1 MSAVIIGT
9 ITLSACQSAQ
19 QPAMGPN
26 DSGSRPAGDMSR
38 SSDQSPGTSPT
49 DQSPG
54 TSPTDQSPPPT
65 SDLASA
71 TDAGAPVGA
80 PGYLHTQGGQI
91 VDQNGQTVRLT
102 GVSWFGLE
110 TANYA
115 PHGLWSRSM
124 GSMLDQIKML
134 GYNSIRV
141 PFCSQM
147 FDPGSTPNSI
157 DSNQNPDLV
166 GLTSIQILDKLI
178 AGAGAR
184 GLKIILDRHRPDSG
198 AQSALWYTSQYSEQR
213 WISDWEMLATRY
225 LGNPTVVGFD
235 LDNEPHDPATWG
247 DGNQATDWRLAAE
260 RAGNAVLAINP
271 HLLIIVEGIQT
282 YNGDSYWW
290 GGNLAGATSNPVQLS
305 VANQLVYS
313 AHDYPSTV
321 YNQTWFSAA
330 GYPAN
335 LPAVWDAHWGNLV
348 KSGTTPVWIG
358 EFGTKDESTSDQQWF
373 SAMASYITQNGF
385 SFAFWCWN
393 PDSGDTGGILQD
405 DWQSVNQNKQS
416 VLQPLLA
423 APIP

>member
-1 MSAVIIGT
+1 
-9 ITLSACQSAQ
+9 
-19 QPAMGPN
+19 
-26 DSGSRPAGDMSR
+26 
-38 SSDQSPGTSPT
+38 
-49 DQSPG
+49 
-54 TSPTDQSPPPT
+54 
-65 SDLASA
+65 
-71 TDAGAPVGA
+71 
-80 PGYLHTQGGQI
+80 
-91 VDQNGQTVRLT
+91 
-102 GVSWFGLE
+102 
-110 TANYA
+110 
-115 PHGLWSRSM
+115 M

-147 FDPGSTPNSI
+147 FDAGSTPNSI
-157 DSNQNPDLV
+157 DYTQNPDLV
-166 GLTSIQILDKLI
+166 GLNSIQILDKLI

-213 WISDWEMLATRY
+213 WIADWQMLATRY

-235 LDNEPHDPATWG
+235 LHNEPHDPATWG
-247 DGNQATDWRLAAE
+247 DGNQSTDWRLAAE

-290 GGNLAGATSNPVQLS
+290 GGNLAGAASSPVQLS

-313 AHDYPSTV
+313 AHDYPATV
-321 YNQTWFSAA
+321 YNQTWFSASN
-330 GYPAN
+330 YPAN

-348 KSGTTPVWIG
+348 KNGTTPVWIG
-358 EFGTKDESTSDQQWF
+358 EFGTKDETTSDQQWLT
-373 SAMASYITQNGF
+373 AMASYIAQNGF
-385 SFAFWCWN
+385 NFAFWCWN